1 MRKYKLENSSRS
13 LKIINSRSIS
23 ISKILRTKSSVMNG
37 RFLPIKY
44 NLSLLLLVS
53 VVDTSTLNKANQRLS
68 FVVINI
74 LKYTVQYRDCTI
86 FMYSL

>member
-23 ISKILRTKSSVMNG
+23 ISKILRTKSSVNVMNG

-53 VVDTSTLNKANQRLS
+53 VVDTST
-68 FVVINI
+68 
-74 LKYTVQYRDCTI
+74 
-86 FMYSL
+86 